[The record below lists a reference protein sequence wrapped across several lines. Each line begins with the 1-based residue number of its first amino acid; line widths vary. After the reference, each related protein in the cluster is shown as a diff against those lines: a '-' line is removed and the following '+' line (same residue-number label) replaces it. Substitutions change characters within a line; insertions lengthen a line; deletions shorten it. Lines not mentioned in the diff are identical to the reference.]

1 MDKTLCAVCNRA
13 KLPQLQASLAGH
25 VDCLMKTLDK
35 AGLLDKR
42 GRWEA
47 LETDDF
53 GATALHLAARRNQID
68 CIRCLVKHAHV
79 VESVRAQNGAS
90 SLHDAAAT
98 GSLECLRYLVGNS
111 KNSVL
116 DRDNNGSTPLHWAVQ
131 AGKMEAVVWLVE
143 GAEAP
148 LDARTNTGVT
158 PVHFAAAKNHL
169 KILQFLTGYEM
180 TKTGELK
187 TVHMQANNGATPLYF
202 AAQEGNIECIR
213 YLVKD
218 GKSDPKTAASD
229 GMRCVHAAAQEGH
242 LACLKWLIVNAG
254 QSAKQRSS
262 DGATPGHFAATQGH
276 IALLRWLLECT
287 DATGEELD
295 NYGATLAHDAAEQG
309 QIGSLKYLHE
319 QGISLNRLDDEGST
333 PLSLAQGGGHREC
346 VEFLKRAVL
355 EKREPRARISILE
368 QVERSGYGMAS
379 GGIDTT
385 DDELGASQDTIDG
398 LTTSDEALLND
409 DGDEEVDGEA
419 EEKRQARLNEMQE
432 HAKQVALEKEL
443 ERAAAGEQKRELE
456 IEEGYA
462 LNIIKQANTLQAQ
475 IDAEAEKERSR
486 IGKWKKSLPRGGSA
500 EDFAASMLEN
510 GLDELPDELLQAT
523 ALEQD
528 EAEEEEDRD
537 LTSAEKKQLRKAK
550 KEKKKAENKDK
561 NKTLKKIGQ
570 LMRRQSERG
579 ERERSASEPVSLDS
593 SIPESGIGSMPGSE
607 TASLAD
613 ESMISL
619 QRKRGMSDGSV
630 DINEVQTKAQAK
642 GFVRKRKSMFET
654 KQVDRDR
661 KVKSFSRWMKKSG
674 RSSLAPTPEAQI
686 PEAPPA
692 PPMEELLPSG
702 AMSPTDSEILSP
714 RRRSLATRLGF
725 SLSNLATSMSS
736 LLNIGST
743 STSPRPSR
751 SVSFSD
757 LKSDG
762 GSSSEL
768 TERRSSDDHMTS
780 GIASMASTR
789 SRHSSEADDDQDLQE
804 LGLRSPSGT
813 MPSSLQ
819 SRLAE
824 ALKALD
830 SSEQEEINRLYAM
843 RTPKSSVDEA
853 MFIAEVEEK
862 AASRKSSRE
871 ESAGHSAALSESH
884 QANLDEALRMA
895 LGSGGERK
903 KSASRRLSLEEAL
916 NVSTAAEQRE
926 RKESF
931 GHEPAEK
938 TTTPSQS
945 ERGKHRPPSL
955 EDALKAS
962 GESGLMATSS
972 SSARGGAAAAAIED
986 ELMSVPGAPHL
997 AEPMSPVRGS
1007 WSEEKFP
1014 GNSPGELLAAVELAL
1029 AQNPSAPS
1037 AAREWLQS
1045 PRNRLSPPDDIH
1057 DSLMQMIL
1065 APRNMSASQLIAK
1078 LGTEQSIARP
1088 AGGTAPPP
1096 PPPNLPPPVFQFP
1109 PPVPPG
1115 MPGDTTGGDDTA
1127 AAAGGGDP
1135 GIPPPPPPM
1144 IPNLAELTNPQKEQV
1159 FLDPIT
1165 EASELEEAEDEELM
1179 AELYELGRERLREV
1193 RQELLAMIE
1202 KEMAEREQQQRKDAA
1217 EKELIQQQ
1225 IMEEQRRKSENHR
1238 QQQLALQGRNSRG
1251 EIVKSPIDGV
1261 VRRAQGGAHL
1271 RRMDTPRHLPAKPQ
1285 AVEKLTKG
1293 PSRALIDA
1301 LYRKA
1306 VLRRYMDAWL
1316 NHIRDRNLLILRLHA
1331 FMEKKARRL
1340 MLNCFMAWIEYRN
1353 TEMGQRR
1360 NEHKAVNHYRTQ
1372 MLRKALEGWCTIC
1385 GISGVSH
1392 ARDYREKLNRQL
1404 QRNRD
1409 SLLAWIN
1416 SHLPDSNQ
1424 VTNLT
1429 SDLASGLRVAQMLQT
1444 VSGKQAPR
1452 LVARPRLPVQKL
1464 DNWRA
1469 IQGFMEQLGM
1479 GEQRQQLQGL
1489 VDGDEYWTQNILHT
1503 TQRWLAEGGR

>member
-419 EEKRQARLNEMQE
+419 EEKRQSRLNEMQE

-486 IGKWKKSLPRGGSA
+486 IGKWKKSLPRGSSA

-972 SSARGGAAAAAIED
+972 SSARGGAAAAAAIED

-1127 AAAGGGDP
+1127 AAAGGG
-1135 GIPPPPPPM
+1135 G
-1144 IPNLAELTNPQKEQV
+1144 
-1159 FLDPIT
+1159 
-1165 EASELEEAEDEELM
+1165 
-1179 AELYELGRERLREV
+1179 GGG
-1193 RQELLAMIE
+1193 
-1202 KEMAEREQQQRKDAA
+1202 DAA
-1217 EKELIQQQ
+1217 
-1225 IMEEQRRKSENHR
+1225 
-1238 QQQLALQGRNSRG
+1238 
-1251 EIVKSPIDGV
+1251 
-1261 VRRAQGGAHL
+1261 
-1271 RRMDTPRHLPAKPQ
+1271 
-1285 AVEKLTKG
+1285 
-1293 PSRALIDA
+1293 
-1301 LYRKA
+1301 
-1306 VLRRYMDAWL
+1306 
-1316 NHIRDRNLLILRLHA
+1316 
-1331 FMEKKARRL
+1331 
-1340 MLNCFMAWIEYRN
+1340 
-1353 TEMGQRR
+1353 
-1360 NEHKAVNHYRTQ
+1360 
-1372 MLRKALEGWCTIC
+1372 
-1385 GISGVSH
+1385 
-1392 ARDYREKLNRQL
+1392 
-1404 QRNRD
+1404 
-1409 SLLAWIN
+1409 
-1416 SHLPDSNQ
+1416 
-1424 VTNLT
+1424 
-1429 SDLASGLRVAQMLQT
+1429 
-1444 VSGKQAPR
+1444 
-1452 LVARPRLPVQKL
+1452 
-1464 DNWRA
+1464 
-1469 IQGFMEQLGM
+1469 
-1479 GEQRQQLQGL
+1479 
-1489 VDGDEYWTQNILHT
+1489 
-1503 TQRWLAEGGR
+1503 